1 MAVTNDVLLK
11 SLLKQADELTTKVEL
26 KRAEKDPYFFLTRFC
41 YTLDEHDRE
50 NPIKKFPEKRYIR
63 DLCDLFVVEDLLAI
77 EKSRQMMVSWTF
89 MGLALW
95 FTMYKEGVRTF
106 IMSKKEKDANALLDR
121 VKFIYDHLPSQLTEK
136 HRADPYKYCELA
148 WSKRN
153 NIIQAIPQG
162 ADQVRQYT
170 SSLIISDESAFQER
184 SEEAYTAAKPSLSG
198 GGKYV
203 AISTPNGREFFE
215 RIVHDKLNEK
225 EN

>member
-1 MAVTNDVLLK
+1 MPADDQLLK
-11 SLLKQADELTTKVEL
+11 QLLKQADELTTQVEL
-26 KRAEKDPYFFLTRFC
+26 KRAKKDPYFFLTRFC
-41 YTLDEHDRE
+41 YTLDEHDSQT
-50 NPIKKFPEKRYIR
+50 PVKQFPEKRYIR

-95 FTMYKEGVRTF
+95 FTMYREGIRTF

-121 VKFIYDHLPSQLTEK
+121 VKFIYEHLPQQLK
-136 HRADPYKYCELA
+136 QKYKSDPFKYCELK

-153 NIIQAIPQG
+153 SIIQAIPQG

-215 RIVHDKLNEK
+215 RIVNDKLNVK
-225 EN
+225 N